1 MTLRADTYGGPHPTW
16 GISGGT
22 LLVGVPPA
30 VVARWLGSNRLSRPG
45 VLPPELAIEP
55 EPFFAELAKRG
66 FTTTLTKTETVAA
79 PE

>member
-1 MTLRADTYGGPHPTW
+1 
-16 GISGGT
+16 
-22 LLVGVPPA
+22 VPPA
-30 VVARWLGSNRLSRPG
+30 VIARWLASNRLSRPG

-79 PE
+79 GK